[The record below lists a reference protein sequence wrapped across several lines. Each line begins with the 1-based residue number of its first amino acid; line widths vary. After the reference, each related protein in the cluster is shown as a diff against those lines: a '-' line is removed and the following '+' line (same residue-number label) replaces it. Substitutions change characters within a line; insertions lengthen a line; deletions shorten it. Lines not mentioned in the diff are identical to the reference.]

1 VNSYLAIKAQD
12 FSHPWDVIL
21 DRELSGDQKRTLLAS
36 WASDASAVES
46 RPGFRWLKG
55 TPGPVPLSQVRSALL
70 ALDQIEARG
79 ALAHYGAVAPSPV
92 NGLGYSAS
100 V

>member
-21 DRELSGDQKRTLLAS
+21 DRELSGDQKRALLAS
-36 WASDASAVES
+36 WASDAAAVES

-55 TPGPVPLSQVRSALL
+55 TPGPVPLSHVRSALL
-70 ALDQIEARG
+70 ALDQIEACG
-79 ALAHYGAVAPSPV
+79 AVADYRAVAPSPV
-92 NGLGYSAS
+92 NGFGYSAS

>member
-1 VNSYLAIKAQD
+1 MNSYLAIKAQD

-55 TPGPVPLSQVRSALL
+55 TPGPVPLSQIRSALL
-70 ALDQIEARG
+70 ALDRIEACG
-79 ALAHYGAVAPSPV
+79 TLADHPAFAHAPVTS
-92 NGLGYSAS
+92 GGYSAS